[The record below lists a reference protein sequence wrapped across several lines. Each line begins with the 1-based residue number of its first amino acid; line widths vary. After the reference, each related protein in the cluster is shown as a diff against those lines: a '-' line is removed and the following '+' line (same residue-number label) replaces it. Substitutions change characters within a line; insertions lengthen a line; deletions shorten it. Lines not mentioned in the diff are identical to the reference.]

1 MRNPHRVHPSA
12 MDARE
17 IFYLRE
23 TCNSLRFC
31 AYLIKTRCAEAAY
44 KLHDLDQQQQ
54 VLREILMREDSSY
67 YIPEEQ
73 PPLNTDSGSMI

>member
-1 MRNPHRVHPSA
+1 

-23 TCNSLRFC
+23 ACNSLRFC
-31 AYLIKTRCAEAAY
+31 AYLIKTRCPEAAY

-54 VLREILMREDSSY
+54 VMRDILKREDSSY
-67 YIPEEQ
+67 YITDEE
-73 PPLNTDSGSMI
+73 PPLISESGSTK

>member
-1 MRNPHRVHPSA
+1 

-23 TCNSLRFC
+23 ACNSLRFC

-44 KLHDLDQQQQ
+44 KLHDLDLQQQ
-54 VLREILMREDSSY
+54 VLRDILKREDSSY
-67 YIPEEQ
+67 
-73 PPLNTDSGSMI
+73 

>member
-1 MRNPHRVHPSA
+1 

-23 TCNSLRFC
+23 ACNSLRFC

-44 KLHDLDQQQQ
+44 KLHDLEQQQQ
-54 VLREILMREDSSY
+54 VLHEILMREDSSY
-67 YIPEEQ
+67 YINNED
-73 PPLNTDSGSMI
+73 PPLITDGSAADH

>member
-1 MRNPHRVHPSA
+1 

-23 TCNSLRFC
+23 ACNSLRFC

-44 KLHDLDQQQQ
+44 KLHDLEQQQQ
-54 VLREILMREDSSY
+54 VLREILKREDSAY
-67 YIPEEQ
+67 YIQDED
-73 PPLNTDSGSMI
+73 PPLIDGSGDTA